1 MRLDAVLRALCNDL
15 KIGVL
20 FSTRLPLGHSS
31 AISGADIARATW
43 ALPLVGTL
51 VGVIGAAAY
60 WIAHSLGL
68 PPLPA
73 ATLSV
78 IATLLVTGCLHED
91 GLADTVDGFGAG
103 TTRERKLEIM
113 RDSRIGA
120 YGTCA
125 LTVLLLLRAAALASL
140 AEPAAVAGALIAA
153 HASARATMP
162 ALMRI
167 VPPARIDG
175 LGLDAGSPPL
185 VSVVVA
191 GLLAAIILGMGLGL
205 AAAFVGSV
213 ALIAAVALMAWM
225 CRRQIGGQTG
235 DVLGALEQVSEVLIL
250 LTAASRA

>member
-1 MRLDAVLRALCNDL
+1 
-15 KIGVL
+15 
-20 FSTRLPLGHSS
+20 
-31 AISGADIARATW
+31 
-43 ALPLVGTL
+43 
-51 VGVIGAAAY
+51 
-60 WIAHSLGL
+60 
-68 PPLPA
+68 
-73 ATLSV
+73 
-78 IATLLVTGCLHED
+78 
-91 GLADTVDGFGAG
+91 
-103 TTRERKLEIM
+103 
-113 RDSRIGA
+113 
-120 YGTCA
+120 
-125 LTVLLLLRAAALASL
+125 
-140 AEPAAVAGALIAA
+140 
-153 HASARATMP
+153 MP